1 MSTTT
6 IRLPDDL
13 KGRVAAAAERSGSTT
28 HAFILEAIAEKTA
41 REEQR
46 AGMKDEAEARYARIV
61 DSGETIAWQ
70 DMRRYLMAHATDEGA
85 PAPVPRK
92 LAR

>member
-6 IRLPDDL
+6 IRLPEEL
-13 KGRVAAAAERSGSTT
+13 KVRLTAAAERAGSTP

-41 REEQR
+41 RDERR
-46 AGMKDEAEARYARIV
+46 ADFAHEAEERYARIV
-61 DSGETIAWQ
+61 ASGETIPWQ
-70 DMRRYLMAHATDEGA
+70 DMRRCLLAHVAGEPVPM
-85 PAPVPRK
+85 PAPGK

>member
-41 REEQR
+41 REEKR
-46 AGMKDEAEARYARIV
+46 AGMKNEAEARYARIV
-61 DSGETIAWQ
+61 DSGEAIAWQ
-70 DMRRYLMAHATDEGA
+70 DMRRYLMAHATGEAA
-85 PAPVPRK
+85 PAPTPRK
-92 LAR
+92 LAI